1 MKSRVIWIV
10 SLGVLIGML
19 AFAGRSWMKAKAAT
33 TAATASAAS
42 AAVKPMELAS
52 ADVATAQR
60 TTLTTLLPVSGSLRA
75 VNSAVV
81 RAKVAAE
88 VKDIS
93 VREGDLVTAGQVLVR
108 LDDTEYLWRLRQAQ
122 DQAGAAKAQLEI
134 AEKTLSNNK
143 ALVDQGFISR
153 TALDTSVSGAA
164 GAQASLQAALAAAE
178 LARKAVGD
186 AVLRAPIGGRVSQR
200 LVQPGERVGVDGKLL
215 EIVDL
220 SRIELETALAPEDAG
235 SLRVGQVATL
245 QIDGVAEPI
254 TARVARINPS
264 TQVGTRSVMA
274 YLAIDTHPALR
285 QGLFARG
292 QIELQRVSALAV
304 PVSAI
309 RMEQAQPYALTVVE
323 GKVVAQV
330 VKLGTKGDV
339 LIDGSLQPG
348 VDVVQG
354 LSPGQTVLRGT
365 VGRLREGTRVL
376 LPGLVPGRLP
386 SVGTAASAGAP
397 ASALK

>member
-1 MKSRVIWIV
+1 MKRRVIWIV
-10 SLGVLIGML
+10 TLGMFIGVL

-33 TAATASAAS
+33 SAAAASAAS

-52 ADVATAQR
+52 ADVAVAQR
-60 TTLTTLLPVSGSLRA
+60 TTLTTLLPVSGGLRA

-93 VREGDLVTAGQVLVR
+93 VREGDRVSAGQVLVR

-164 GAQASLQAALAAAE
+164 GAQASLQAALAATE

-186 AVLRAPIGGRVSQR
+186 AVLRAPIGGMVSQR

-220 SRIELETALAPEDAG
+220 ARIELETALAPEDAG

-245 QIDGVAEPI
+245 QLDGVAEPI

-264 TQVGTRSVMA
+264 TQAGTRAVMA
-274 YLAIDTHPALR
+274 YLAIDAHPALR

-292 QIELQRVSALAV
+292 QIELQRISALAV
-304 PVSAI
+304 PVSAV
-309 RMEQAQPYALTVVE
+309 RREQAQPYVLTVVA
-323 GKVVAQV
+323 GKVVVQV
-330 VKLGTKGDV
+330 VKLGTQGDV

-348 VDVVQG
+348 VDVVEG

-365 VGRLREGTRVL
+365 VGRLREGTPV
-376 LPGLVPGRLP
+376 RLP
-386 SVGTAASAGAP
+386 ERLPNTVAAAPSGAP
-397 ASALK
+397 ASASK

>member
-220 SRIELETALAPEDAG
+220 ARIELETALAPEDAG

-245 QIDGVAEPI
+245 QLDGVAEPI

-264 TQVGTRSVMA
+264 TQE
-274 YLAIDTHPALR
+274 I
-285 QGLFARG
+285 
-292 QIELQRVSALAV
+292 
-304 PVSAI
+304 
-309 RMEQAQPYALTVVE
+309 
-323 GKVVAQV
+323 
-330 VKLGTKGDV
+330 
-339 LIDGSLQPG
+339 
-348 VDVVQG
+348 
-354 LSPGQTVLRGT
+354 
-365 VGRLREGTRVL
+365 GRAHV
-376 LPGLVPGRLP
+376 
-386 SVGTAASAGAP
+386 
-397 ASALK
+397 